1 MKKIHFEILL
11 PFSKKNLEGQK
22 WCDLFFFFLFFS
34 FISPTT
40 TTLLLR
46 TSSTTS
52 IKINQ
57 KPNMFK
63 HVSFCE
69 KLRKKLWKIDLN
81 LVKTNPGKVI
91 SKGMIDI
98 SGHPNI
104 AAAGGGKTR
113 IYKSA
118 GKELSNRFSKA
129 SFKVPTLALYPKASF
144 WPVFYLTSSP
154 RFTDTA

>member
-1 MKKIHFEILL
+1 MLFLKVR
-11 PFSKKNLEGQK
+11 QK
-22 WCDLFFFFLFFS
+22 WKDTLWNFVAFQSEEFGGSKMMWLIFLFSFFS

-40 TTLLLR
+40 TTLLYVPLPLLQ
-46 TSSTTS
+46 SKS
-52 IKINQ
+52 IKNQ
-57 KPNMFK
+57 TCSNMFRFVK
-63 HVSFCE
+63 NSE
-69 KLRKKLWKIDLN
+69 KNLWKIDLN
-81 LVKTNPGKVI
+81 LVKTTDPGKVI

-129 SFKVPTLALYPKASF
+129 SFKVPTLAVIHGRVSDLSF
-144 WPVFYLTSSP
+144 I
-154 RFTDTA
+154 

>member
-1 MKKIHFEILL
+1 MLWVSWCKNKSFWQRFTCKTKIKKYALKFCCLSIRRGSKMMWLIFL
-11 PFSKKNLEGQK
+11 FS
-22 WCDLFFFFLFFS
+22 FFS

-40 TTLLLR
+40 TTLLR

-63 HVSFCE
+63 HVLFCE

-118 GKELSNRFSKA
+118 GKELSNRF
-129 SFKVPTLALYPKASF
+129 F
-144 WPVFYLTSSP
+144 
-154 RFTDTA
+154 

>member
-1 MKKIHFEILL
+1 MMWLIFL
-11 PFSKKNLEGQK
+11 FS
-22 WCDLFFFFLFFS
+22 FFS

-40 TTLLLR
+40 TTLLYVPLPLLQ
-46 TSSTTS
+46 SKS
-52 IKINQ
+52 IKNQ
-57 KPNMFK
+57 TCSNMFRFVK
-63 HVSFCE
+63 NSE
-69 KLRKKLWKIDLN
+69 KNLWKIDLN
-81 LVKTNPGKVI
+81 LVKTTDPGKVI

-129 SFKVPTLALYPKASF
+129 SFKVPTLAVIHGRVSDLSF
-144 WPVFYLTSSP
+144 I
-154 RFTDTA
+154 